1 MIQIYTQ
8 YSYGGFRIYKIDGV
22 AKELLDSAKE
32 VTTNN
37 FLGYPKDAA
46 IFFDRG
52 KTKVAY
58 RYLPVSDKFV
68 LTVKEMPSLDSDTD
82 GRPINCAVQ
91 FIGDKSDRKTID
103 NIAISICNGLK
114 NFEEFFAGLF
124 YIRSDLHIDGDRLKA
139 YIDSFN
145 GNLHFSGESRL
156 LDVRKKKT
164 GVILFVPI
172 SNSFLTNDF
181 VRDKTKKELQFSD
194 GDMKNSIVIPY
205 QELLKQQGRL
215 SINNKQ
221 SDPVTNPDPNMDKDD
236 IEDNVRLI
244 PVVNN
249 NAVEDNTQRSE
260 IAELKQQITDLKKNL
275 NKAEQEKEE
284 LNIKRITLSKDNEEL
299 KRRCGMLSDEI
310 NELKRKP
317 SLLVPQDEYKEK
329 YEFCKKMN
337 KYLLYILG
345 AAVLIILLMLIF

>member
-32 VTTNN
+32 VTRNN
-37 FLGYPKDAA
+37 FLGYPESAA

-52 KTKVAY
+52 MTKVAY
-58 RYLPVSDKFV
+58 RYLSGSDKFV
-68 LTVKEMPSLDSDTD
+68 LTVKEIPSLDSDSD

-124 YIRSDLHIDGDRLKA
+124 YIRSGFHIDGDRLKA

-145 GNLHFSGESRL
+145 GDIHFSGESQL

-164 GVILFVPI
+164 GVILFVPL
-172 SNSFLTNDF
+172 SVSFFTDDF
-181 VRDKTKKELQFSD
+181 VRCKIKDELQFSD
-194 GDMKNSIVIPY
+194 GDMKNSIVILY

-215 SINNKQ
+215 KQ
-221 SDPVTNPDPNMDKDD
+221 SPDPNMDKDD
-236 IEDNVRLI
+236 IEDNVRPM

-275 NKAEQEKEE
+275 NKAEREKEE
-284 LNIKRITLSKDNEEL
+284 LDTKRITLSKDNEEL

-310 NELKRKP
+310 NELRRKP

>member
-1 MIQIYTQ
+1 M
-8 YSYGGFRIYKIDGV
+8 
-22 AKELLDSAKE
+22 
-32 VTTNN
+32 
-37 FLGYPKDAA
+37 
-46 IFFDRG
+46 
-52 KTKVAY
+52 TKVAY
-58 RYLPVSDKFV
+58 RYLSGSDKFV
-68 LTVKEMPSLDSDTD
+68 LTVKEIPSLDSDSD

-124 YIRSDLHIDGDRLKA
+124 YIRSGFHIDGDRLKA

-145 GNLHFSGESRL
+145 GDIHFSGESQL

-164 GVILFVPI
+164 GVILFVPL
-172 SNSFLTNDF
+172 SVSFFTDDF
-181 VRDKTKKELQFSD
+181 VRCKIKDELQFSD
-194 GDMKNSIVIPY
+194 GDMKNSIVILY

-215 SINNKQ
+215 KQ
-221 SDPVTNPDPNMDKDD
+221 SPDPNMDKDD
-236 IEDNVRLI
+236 IEDNVRPM

-275 NKAEQEKEE
+275 NKAEREKEE
-284 LNIKRITLSKDNEEL
+284 LDTKRITLSKDNEEL

-310 NELKRKP
+310 NELRRKP

>member
-32 VTTNN
+32 VTRNN
-37 FLGYPKDAA
+37 FLGYPESAA

-52 KTKVAY
+52 MTKVAY
-58 RYLPVSDKFV
+58 RYLSGSDKFV
-68 LTVKEMPSLDSDTD
+68 LTVKEIPSLDSDSD

-124 YIRSDLHIDGDRLKA
+124 YIRSGFHIDGDRLKA

-145 GNLHFSGESRL
+145 GDIHFSGESQL

-164 GVILFVPI
+164 GVILFVPL
-172 SNSFLTNDF
+172 SVSFFTDDF
-181 VRDKTKKELQFSD
+181 VRCKIKDELQFSD
-194 GDMKNSIVIPY
+194 GDMKNSIVILY

-215 SINNKQ
+215 KQ
-221 SDPVTNPDPNMDKDD
+221 SPDPNMDKDD
-236 IEDNVRLI
+236 IEDNVWPM

-275 NKAEQEKEE
+275 NKAEREKEE
-284 LNIKRITLSKDNEEL
+284 LDTKRITLSKDNEEL

-310 NELKRKP
+310 NELRRKP

>member
-22 AKELLDSAKE
+22 ANELLDSAKE

-37 FLGYPKDAA
+37 FLGYPEDAA

-52 KTKVAY
+52 MTKVAY
-58 RYLPVSDKFV
+58 RYLSGSDKFV
-68 LTVKEMPSLDSDTD
+68 LTVKEIPSLDRDTY

-91 FIGDKSDRKTID
+91 FIGNKSDRNTID
-103 NIAISICNGLK
+103 NIAISICNDLK

-124 YIRSDLHIDGDRLKA
+124 YIRSDLHIDGDRLKE

-145 GNLHFSGESRL
+145 GDIHFSGESQL
-156 LDVRKKKT
+156 LDVRKGQT

-172 SNSFLTNDF
+172 SDSFLTNDF

-194 GDMKNSIVIPY
+194 GDMKNIIVIPY

-221 SDPVTNPDPNMDKDD
+221 SNPDFNIDKDD
-236 IEDNVRLI
+236 IEDNVRPI

-260 IAELKQQITDLKKNL
+260 IAGLKQQITDLQKTL

-310 NELKRKP
+310 NELKRKS

>member
-221 SDPVTNPDPNMDKDD
+221 SNPDFNIDKDD
-236 IEDNVRLI
+236 IEDNVRPI

-260 IAELKQQITDLKKNL
+260 IAGLKQQITDLQKTL

>member
-32 VTTNN
+32 VTRNN
-37 FLGYPKDAA
+37 FLGYPESAA

-52 KTKVAY
+52 MTKVAY
-58 RYLPVSDKFV
+58 RYLSGSDKFV
-68 LTVKEMPSLDSDTD
+68 LTVKEIPSLDSDSD

-124 YIRSDLHIDGDRLKA
+124 YIRSGFHIDGDRLKA

-145 GNLHFSGESRL
+145 GDIHFSGESQL

-164 GVILFVPI
+164 GVILFVPL
-172 SNSFLTNDF
+172 SVSFFTDDF
-181 VRDKTKKELQFSD
+181 VRCKIKDELQFSD
-194 GDMKNSIVIPY
+194 GDMKNSIVILY

-215 SINNKQ
+215 KQ
-221 SDPVTNPDPNMDKDD
+221 SPDPNMDKDD
-236 IEDNVRLI
+236 IEDNVRPM

-275 NKAEQEKEE
+275 NKAEREKEE
-284 LNIKRITLSKDNEEL
+284 LDTRRITLSKDNEEL

-310 NELKRKP
+310 NELRRKP

>member
-32 VTTNN
+32 VTRNN
-37 FLGYPKDAA
+37 FLGYPESAA

-52 KTKVAY
+52 MTKVAY
-58 RYLPVSDKFV
+58 RYLSGSDKFV
-68 LTVKEMPSLDSDTD
+68 LTVKEIPSLDSDSD

-124 YIRSDLHIDGDRLKA
+124 YIRSGFHIDGDRLKA

-145 GNLHFSGESRL
+145 GDIHFSGESQL

-164 GVILFVPI
+164 GVNLFVPL
-172 SNSFLTNDF
+172 SVSFFTDDF
-181 VRDKTKKELQFSD
+181 VRCKIKDELQFSD
-194 GDMKNSIVIPY
+194 GDMKNSIVILY

-215 SINNKQ
+215 KQ
-221 SDPVTNPDPNMDKDD
+221 SPDPNMDKDD
-236 IEDNVRLI
+236 IEDNVRPM

-275 NKAEQEKEE
+275 NKAEREKEE
-284 LNIKRITLSKDNEEL
+284 LDTKRITLSKDNEEL

-310 NELKRKP
+310 NELRRKP